1 MTAKSDFTQE
11 EWDLL
16 REGPPAAGMVALTAE
31 HGGTFRETWA
41 LAKTYAEA
49 RKEHGESELL
59 DALVDEK
66 PEMNRYSSPQELEE
80 VGLGRL
86 SEAVTL
92 LKQKATPEEVAGYK
106 RFVLDVAERVAE
118 AHKEQGGQVSAA
130 EREAIEKIAASLN
143 PTG

>member
-1 MTAKSDFTQE
+1 MTGKSDFTQE
-11 EWDLL
+11 EWDLV

-41 LAKTYAEA
+41 LAKTYSVA

-130 EREAIEKIAASLN
+130 ERAAIEKITASLN

>member
-1 MTAKSDFTQE
+1 MTGKSDFNEE
-11 EWDLL
+11 EWDLV

-49 RKEHGESELL
+49 RKEHGENELL

-130 EREAIEKIAASLN
+130 EREAIEKITASLN